1 MLAVGSRKPLAQIRN
16 QKSKIALPAV
26 CVALAIILLDLGLC
40 GMSSAALDQRLAKA
54 LGRQQD
60 AEAYAIEVIEPN
72 SGSVIYS
79 HNAHKPLLPASN
91 MKVVTTATALKCL
104 GADFEYKTR
113 VGLQNRALVVLGSGD
128 PLLGDKSTDARSERP
143 NGWIFEKIVAA
154 LRAQNIA
161 EVNDILLD
169 TTIFDDQRVHPSWPA
184 RDYNKWY
191 ACEICG
197 LNFND
202 NCIEV
207 SAANVGGN
215 VVISVEPKTSFVQFI
230 NEIEPVTGGETAI
243 GTNRT
248 TQPNK
253 LTLFGK
259 CRNKEGPFRVAIEQ
273 PAAFFGFC
281 LAENLARAGIAAKGK
296 LVEKAVT
303 VDAGFKPLVEFV
315 TPLADC
321 LRRANTDSL
330 GLAAEAL
337 LKTIDAYSKPDRK
350 NGGWDGGRE
359 RIAKFLSDL
368 GIPAEEF
375 VIDDGSGLS
384 RRDRLTTNALITIL
398 LDLYHGKNW
407 GLFEASLAVGGEDG
421 TIDKYF
427 NEPKYRGKIHA
438 KTGYISGVRA
448 LSGVCLTD
456 SGPYLFSILSN
467 GPKGLSR
474 DALNAI
480 PKAIIDEYA
489 AGK

>member
-1 MLAVGSRKPLAQIRN
+1 MNYPSTPERHSRFAGMRIAV
-16 QKSKIALPAV
+16 V
-26 CVALAIILLDLGLC
+26 LLNLCLC
-40 GMSSAALDQRLAKA
+40 GASLAGLTQRLAKA
-54 LGRQQD
+54 VGSQQD
-60 AEAYAIEVIEPN
+60 ADSYAIQVVEPN
-72 SGSVIYS
+72 SGTVLYS
-79 HNAHKPLLPASN
+79 HNAHRPFMPASN
-91 MKVVTTATALKCL
+91 MKVVTTAAALKYL

-113 VGLQNRALVVLGSGD
+113 VGLQNGALVVIGSGD
-128 PLLGDKSTDARSERP
+128 PLLGDKSTDARYDRP
-143 NGWIFEKIVAA
+143 AGWIFDKIVQA
-154 LRAQNIA
+154 LREQGVA
-161 EVNDILLD
+161 EVNDILID
-169 TTIFDDQRVHPSWPA
+169 TTVFDDERVHPSWPA

-207 SAANVGGN
+207 TATNLGDGVALGL
-215 VVISVEPKTSFVQFI
+215 EPKTSFVQVV
-230 NEIEPVTGGETAI
+230 NEVEPVTGGDSAI

-253 LTLFGK
+253 IIAFGK
-259 CRNKEGPFRVAIEQ
+259 CRSREGPFRVAIEQ
-273 PAAFFGFC
+273 PAAYFGFV
-281 LAENLARAGIAAKGK
+281 LAENLVRAGIVPRGR
-296 LVEKAVT
+296 LVEKAVNGE
-303 VDAGFKPLVEFV
+303 AGFQPLVEFT

-337 LKTIDAYSKPDRK
+337 LKTIDAQSRSDRK
-350 NGGWDGGRE
+350 NGGWAGGRE

-368 GIPAEEF
+368 GIASEEF

-384 RRDRLTTNALITIL
+384 RNNRMTTYALSKIL
-398 LDLYHGKNW
+398 LDLYRSRNRE
-407 GLFEASLAVGGEDG
+407 LFEDSLAVGGEDG

-427 NEPKYRGKIHA
+427 NEPKYRGRIHA

-456 SGPYLFSILSN
+456 TGPYLFSILSN

-474 DALNAI
+474 DALNNI

-489 AGK
+489 ANP